1 VGTAL
6 TVSKEPD
13 YAVTEAL
20 KRYRLAEERER
31 ENQRKAYEDLEFLD
45 GNQWPEG
52 LRKERETEGRPVLT
66 FNRMPQFV
74 RQVANDIRLMRPS
87 IKVVGVDSKATEET
101 ADHLNGMVRYIENRS
116 DAQEA
121 YYKAG
126 DQQVAAG
133 IGHWQIVTE
142 YASERTFDQEIRIM
156 PVDDGIAVLWDPDA
170 VLATREDANWCFQPV
185 DMTRD
190 AFKTRFPKAVA
201 QDFAEASSIPAEG
214 WVTEDTIRVAR
225 YWCKKP
231 VDKELALLPDGSVVD
246 MADEKSAA
254 AVKMAQQAGEKV
266 RIEKRKGHKITH
278 CLMSS
283 SEVIEPEADW
293 PGAYIPLIPV
303 VGEETRI
310 GRKVSRRGIIRFAR
324 DAQQAYNY
332 AQTTQIEAVALQPKA
347 PFLVTDDN
355 IKAYA
360 AEWLEAN
367 NKPLP
372 YLRYTPDA
380 KNGGQMP
387 QRSPPPIASQG
398 LSEIVAMS
406 GQDLKDTIGIQDA
419 GLGTQGNETSG
430 KAIIA
435 RQGES
440 DVGMFTY
447 IDNHSRAVRHTGK
460 VLVDLIPKI
469 YDAKRVIQ
477 VMGEDGLTETVEI
490 NGVEIDPA
498 TGEAKQVND
507 LTVGAYDV
515 VIEQGPG
522 YTTRREE
529 AKAGML
535 ELAKMA
541 PDALVPIMLDLIAQ
555 AQDWPLKDKI
565 ADRARMLLPPAIQA
579 MEAEE
584 NGEQPPAPPP
594 PDPIEEAAAKEAIAK
609 AAKAEI
615 DVEIAKVE
623 LELKTVEL
631 SMKKLDDRQKG
642 MDTMDRMVNGPVP
655 QVVATGAPGQSSAST
670 SATIPGQQPKKAA

>member
-1 VGTAL
+1 VANEPVKTDRDTDGLVTQAL
-6 TVSKEPD
+6 
-13 YAVTEAL
+13 A
-20 KRYRLAEERER
+20 RWRLAEERER
-31 ENQRKAYEDLEFLD
+31 ENQRQAYEDLEFLD
-45 GNQWPEG
+45 GNQWPEQ
-52 LRKERETEGRPVLT
+52 LRKELEAEGRPVLT

-101 ADHLNGMVRYIENRS
+101 ADRLNGMVRYIENRS
-116 DAQEA
+116 DAQSA
-121 YYKAG
+121 YYIAG
-126 DQQVAAG
+126 DQQVSAG
-133 IGHWQIVTE
+133 IGHWQVVTE

-156 PVDDGIAVLWDPDA
+156 PIDDGIAVLWDPDS
-170 VLATREDANWCFQPV
+170 VLPTREDANYCFQPV
-185 DMTRD
+185 DLTRD
-190 AFKTRFPKAVA
+190 SFATRFPDAVA
-201 QDFAEASSIPAEG
+201 QDFGSGTPPEG
-214 WVTEDTIRVAR
+214 WVAEDTVRIAR
-225 YWCKKP
+225 YWCRKP
-231 VDKELALLPDGSVVD
+231 VDKTLALLPDGSVVD

-254 AVKMAQQAGEKV
+254 AVKVAQDAGEKV
-266 RIEKRKGHKITH
+266 RVEKRKGHKITH
-278 CLMSS
+278 CLISA
-283 SEVIEPEADW
+283 SEVLEPEADW
-293 PGAYIPLIPV
+293 PGSFIPIIPV
-303 VGEETRI
+303 VGEEVRI

-324 DAQQAYNY
+324 DPQRAYNY
-332 AQTTQIEAVALQPKA
+332 AQTTQIEAVALQPRA
-347 PFLVTDDN
+347 PWLVTDKN
-355 IKAYA
+355 IDTWE
-360 AEWLEAN
+360 AEWMEAN

-372 YLRYTPDA
+372 FLRYNPDPD
-380 KNGGQMP
+380 NGGAQP
-387 QRSPPPIASQG
+387 SRIQPAIASQG
-398 LSEIVAMS
+398 LAEIVQMS
-406 GQDLKDTIGIQDA
+406 GQDLKDVIGIQDA

-490 NGVEIDPA
+490 NGVKIDPA

-594 PDPIEEAAAKEAIAK
+594 PDPIEEAAAKEAMAK

-642 MDTMDRMVNGPVP
+642 MDVMNNTLNGPP
-655 QVVATGAPGQSSAST
+655 PPAMPGQPGAPGQ
-670 SATIPGQQPKKAA
+670 GQPQGRPQALPQAA